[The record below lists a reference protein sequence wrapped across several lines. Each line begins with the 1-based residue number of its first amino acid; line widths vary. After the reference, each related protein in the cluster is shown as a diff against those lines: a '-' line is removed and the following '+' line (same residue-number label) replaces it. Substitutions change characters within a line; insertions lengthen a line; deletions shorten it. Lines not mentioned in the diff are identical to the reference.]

1 MNNIKCALIFVA
13 GVVLGSTSAILLVK
27 NKYETL
33 AQNEIESIRK
43 YYKEK
48 LQKQEEKKEEKVEEP
63 MGEMK
68 GYEDITNNYK
78 GNTVEEKPFIQ
89 KGDQIIDPYDLPYI
103 IDIEEYGENPSYD
116 TMTLTYF
123 ADGVL
128 VDDVDDLIDNPDAV
142 VGLDNLKI
150 FEEYDSCSA
159 IYVRNDLWKMDF
171 EVIKDDWNWSDI
183 QEGEE
188 KLAEKFKKPHQL

>member
-1 MNNIKCALIFVA
+1 MNNNVKYALIFVA
-13 GVVLGSTSAILLVK
+13 GAVVGAVSAVAIVK
-27 NKYETL
+27 NKYESL
-33 AQNEIESIRK
+33 AQEEIVSIRN

-48 LQKQEEKKEEKVEEP
+48 SQKQEEPKEGYEELIENNGYVSKEVEEVQDQP
-63 MGEMK
+63 
-68 GYEDITNNYK
+68 
-78 GNTVEEKPFIQ
+78 VEEIDDRYAAPFI
-89 KGDQIIDPYDLPYI
+89 IDL
-103 IDIEEYGENPSYD
+103 EEYGENPSYD

-128 VDDVDDLIDNPDAV
+128 VDDVDDLIDHPDSV

-150 FEEYDSCSA
+150 FEEYDGCTA

>member
-1 MNNIKCALIFVA
+1 MNNIKYVLIFGAGAVIGAVSAVA
-13 GVVLGSTSAILLVK
+13 IVK
-27 NKYETL
+27 NKYESL
-33 AQNEIESIRK
+33 VQEEIESIRK

-48 LQKQEEKKEEKVEEP
+48 SQKKEEPKEERYEELINNNGYVSKEENVEEVQNQP
-63 MGEMK
+63 
-68 GYEDITNNYK
+68 
-78 GNTVEEKPFIQ
+78 VEEEFDDRYAAPFI
-89 KGDQIIDPYDLPYI
+89 IDL
-103 IDIEEYGENPSYD
+103 EEYGENPSYD

-128 VDDVDDLIDNPDAV
+128 VDDVDDLIEHPDSV

-150 FEEYDSCSA
+150 FEEYDGCRT

>member
-1 MNNIKCALIFVA
+1 MNGIKYALIFVA
-13 GVVLGSTSAILLVK
+13 GVVIGSASAILIVK
-27 NKYETL
+27 DKYETI
-33 AQNEIESIRK
+33 ARNEIESIRK

-48 LQKQEEKKEEKVEEP
+48 TQKKEEPKEERYEELINNNGYVSKEENVEEVQNQP
-63 MGEMK
+63 
-68 GYEDITNNYK
+68 
-78 GNTVEEKPFIQ
+78 VEEEFDDRYAAPFI
-89 KGDQIIDPYDLPYI
+89 IDL
-103 IDIEEYGENPSYD
+103 EEYGENPSYD

-128 VDDVDDLIDNPDAV
+128 VDDVDDLIEHPDSV

-150 FEEYDSCSA
+150 FEEYDGCRT

>member
-1 MNNIKCALIFVA
+1 MNNNVKYALIFVA
-13 GVVLGSTSAILLVK
+13 GTIVGAVSAVAIAK
-27 NKYETL
+27 NKYESL
-33 AQNEIESIRK
+33 AQNEIESIRE

-48 LQKQEEKKEEKVEEP
+48 TQKKEEPKEEGYEELIENNGYVSKEVEEVQDQP
-63 MGEMK
+63 
-68 GYEDITNNYK
+68 
-78 GNTVEEKPFIQ
+78 VEEIDDRYAAPFI
-89 KGDQIIDPYDLPYI
+89 IDL
-103 IDIEEYGENPSYD
+103 EEYGENPSYD

-128 VDDVDDLIDNPDAV
+128 VDDVDDLIDHPDSV

-150 FEEYDSCSA
+150 FEEYDGCTA